1 MSDIKKIKEEYL
13 NKLDND
19 LDTESVN
26 QIKTELFGKN
36 GSISLQFKKMG
47 SLNPEEIKNFA
58 KELNT
63 IKDQLTSKIEKKF
76 QDFETLEINQKLKD
90 EKIDITLPIRS
101 IQQGKI
107 HPVSQVID
115 EISSIFSE
123 VGFSVAEGPDVEAEH
138 NNFTA
143 LVVLILSGIILKP

>member
-1 MSDIKKIKEEYL
+1 MDHISYNLKKWVLLNQKKE
-13 NKLDND
+13 
-19 LDTESVN
+19 
-26 QIKTELFGKN
+26 
-36 GSISLQFKKMG
+36 
-47 SLNPEEIKNFA
+47 KNFA

-76 QDFETLEINQKLKD
+76 KDFENQEINQKLKD

-123 VGFSVAEGPDVEAEH
+123 IGFSVAEGPDVESEH

-143 LVVLILSGIILKP
+143 LKYT

>member
-1 MSDIKKIKEEYL
+1 MSELNNILSSFESKFSSIK
-13 NKLDND
+13 NKDD
-19 LDTESVN
+19 LQNLKSEF
-26 QIKTELFGKN
+26 FGKN

-47 SLNPEEIKNFA
+47 SLNPEERKNFA

-76 QDFETLEINQKLKD
+76 KDFENLEINQKLKD
-90 EKIDITLPIRS
+90 EKIDITLPIKF

-123 VGFSVAEGPDVEAEH
+123 VGFSVAE
-138 NNFTA
+138 
-143 LVVLILSGIILKP
+143 LSLIHI

>member
-1 MSDIKKIKEEYL
+1 MSELNNILSSFESKFSSIKNKE
-13 NKLDND
+13 D
-19 LDTESVN
+19 LQNLKSEF
-26 QIKTELFGKN
+26 FGKN

-47 SLNPEEIKNFA
+47 SLNPEERKNFA

-76 QDFETLEINQKLKD
+76 KEFENLEINQKLKD
-90 EKIDITLPIRS
+90 EKVDITLPIRP

-123 VGFSVAEGPDVEAEH
+123 VGFSVAVSYTHLTLPTKA
-138 NNFTA
+138 
-143 LVVLILSGIILKP
+143 